1 VPDPITFAFSREDNA
16 AHLSLTK
23 RIDDMSGP
31 TLTVAVEVPE
41 GAHGEVILDFRD
53 GRLVGIEVLEA
64 DITLPYDLLD
74 SSHP

>member
-23 RIDDMSGP
+23 RIDDMPGP

-41 GAHGEVILDFRD
+41 SVRD
-53 GRLVGIEVLEA
+53 Q
-64 DITLPYDLLD
+64 LPQ
-74 SSHP
+74 SAVVSPSQRSHAAGLAS